1 MQKYEEL
8 VELLE
13 GMGASFTGFSNVA
26 GKLGGSLQNLH
37 YAVTV
42 GLRLSEAVIDDIT
55 DKPTYTYF
63 HHYRTVNALL
73 DQISLRGVLYIQQK
87 GLQQITS
94 GYNVTVKDVLPG
106 MSVDE
111 LIIDVYVGVSE
122 NLL

>member
-1 MQKYEEL
+1 M
-8 VELLE
+8 
-13 GMGASFTGFSNVA
+13 
-26 GKLGGSLQNLH
+26 LQHAYNEIM
-37 YAVTV
+37 A
-42 GLRLSEAVIDDIT
+42 
-55 DKPTYTYF
+55 
-63 HHYRTVNALL
+63 
-73 DQISLRGVLYIQQK
+73 YIQQK